1 MKKSEAYH
9 LAQIAVVQTPSISPE
24 KKLEILKILSSQEY
38 FEKFIEEKEVEQ
50 CDTLTAE

>member
-1 MKKSEAYH
+1 MKRSEIFY

-38 FEKFIEEKEVEQ
+38 YERFCEEKEEKSE
-50 CDTLTAE
+50 TL